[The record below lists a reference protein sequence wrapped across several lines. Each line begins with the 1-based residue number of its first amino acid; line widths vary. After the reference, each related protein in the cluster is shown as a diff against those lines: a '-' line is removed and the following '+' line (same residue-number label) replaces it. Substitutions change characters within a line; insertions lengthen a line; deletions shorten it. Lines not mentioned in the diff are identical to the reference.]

1 MDYSLNIGGSEWMI
15 IIFVA
20 LVLILGTGKLPGAA
34 KKLGKAVNEYNKA
47 KNEIQEQMKEVTD
60 EVPKISGPVE
70 TEREKL
76 EMIAK
81 SAGVKIEEKT
91 DDELR
96 KGISAKIG
104 QKRKDESEK
113 NGQKINSSPL
123 VFWAN
128 ILVEFLMKP
137 SSVLFTLSGAG
148 LLQKI

>member
-1 MDYSLNIGGSEWMI
+1 LDYSLNIGGSEWMI

-47 KNEIQEQMKEVTD
+47 KNEIQEQMKEVTE
-60 EVPKISGPVE
+60 EVAKISGPVE

-96 KGISAKIG
+96 DDIAAKIG
-104 QKRKDESEK
+104 QKRKDEPEK
-113 NGQKINSSPL
+113 
-123 VFWAN
+123 
-128 ILVEFLMKP
+128 EE
-137 SSVLFTLSGAG
+137 
-148 LLQKI
+148 